1 MEGIAGHSQGHA
13 LEVRKQD
20 ITSSIKEQHF

>member
-1 MEGIAGHSQGHA
+1 MVEIAGHSQGHA

-20 ITSSIKEQHF
+20 ITSRIKEQHF